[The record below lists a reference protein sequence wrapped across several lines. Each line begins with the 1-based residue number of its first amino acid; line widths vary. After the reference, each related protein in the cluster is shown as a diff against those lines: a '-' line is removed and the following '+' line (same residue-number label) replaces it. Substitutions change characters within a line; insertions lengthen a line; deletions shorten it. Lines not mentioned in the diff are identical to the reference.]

1 MKKVIC
7 RQIEPYF
14 AENHLIENIDELKRE
29 WCRIYGDTRY
39 CKLYMNCITYQKLKC
54 EMEMLHPVLAYRD
67 LCMGEYGSVLGLD
80 IDIDNRLELFTFMIK
95 EDSRKMIKDININGN
110 DILSI
115 ACEDGVY
122 IVNATQ
128 LSGNIKPKV
137 MKNLP
142 KKYIINKGATI
153 LFWEDGTKTV
163 VKRAKDDEYNKIMG
177 FLWAYFQKTSGL
189 SRTKANEYLRGLV
202 DADELKAIELIKSG
216 KLNETM
222 GNVAEALGN
231 ALKNMADSFKNKN

>member
-1 MKKVIC
+1 MSKVIC
-7 RQIEPYF
+7 RRIEPYF
-14 AENHLIENIDELKRE
+14 AENHLIETIDELKRE
-29 WCRIYGDTRY
+29 WCRIYGGTRY
-39 CKLYMNCITYQKLKC
+39 CKLYVNYMTYKKLQY
-54 EMEMLHPVLAYRD
+54 EMEMLYPAVGYSNLYN
-67 LCMGEYGSVLGLD
+67 GEYGNVLGLD
-80 IDIDNRLELFTFMIK
+80 IVIDNTLEPFTFMIK
-95 EDSRKMIKDININGN
+95 EDKQMDFNNINIP
-110 DILSI
+110 
-115 ACEDGVY
+115 
-122 IVNATQ
+122 
-128 LSGNIKPKV
+128 NIIGGYGFTPRNK
-137 MKNLP
+137 KNLP
-142 KKYIINKGATI
+142 KKYIINKGATV

-202 DADELKAIELIKSG
+202 DADDLKAIELIKSG

>member
-1 MKKVIC
+1 MNKVIC
-7 RQIEPYF
+7 RRVEPYF
-14 AENHLIENIDELKRE
+14 AENHLIENIYELKRE
-29 WCRIYGDTRY
+29 WCRIYGGTRY
-39 CKLYMNCITYQKLKC
+39 CKLYMNNITYQALMR
-54 EMEMLHPVLAYRD
+54 EIYNNIPTPYSNSYT
-67 LCMGEYGSVLGLD
+67 GEYGVVLGLD
-80 IDIDNRLELFTFMIK
+80 IDINNRLEPFTFMIK
-95 EDSRKMIKDININGN
+95 EDKQMDFNNINIPNFLGGYGFTPRN
-110 DILSI
+110 
-115 ACEDGVY
+115 
-122 IVNATQ
+122 
-128 LSGNIKPKV
+128 K
-137 MKNLP
+137 KNLP

-153 LFWEDGTKTV
+153 LFWGDGTKTV

-202 DADELKAIELIKSG
+202 DADDLKAIELIKSG

>member
-1 MKKVIC
+1 MNRAIARRVDHYSIG
-7 RQIEPYF
+7 
-14 AENHLIENIDELKRE
+14 HLLDEIRELKYEWLKYNDSIDNCKLCMNYMTYRE
-29 WCRIYGDTRY
+29 LERETSILPHITDSRY
-39 CKLYMNCITYQKLKC
+39 CSNSN
-54 EMEMLHPVLAYRD
+54 VN
-67 LCMGEYGSVLGLD
+67 SVFGLD
-80 IDIDNRLELFTFMIK
+80 INIDNTLEPFSFVIK
-95 EDSRKMIKDININGN
+95 EDREMDFNNINIPNMFGTRRETR
-110 DILSI
+110 
-115 ACEDGVY
+115 A
-122 IVNATQ
+122 
-128 LSGNIKPKV
+128 K
-137 MKNLP
+137 KNLP
-142 KKYIINKGATI
+142 KKYIINKGATV

-202 DADELKAIELIKSG
+202 DADDLKAIELIKSG

>member
-1 MKKVIC
+1 MNKVIC
-7 RQIEPYF
+7 RRVEPYF

-29 WCRIYGDTRY
+29 WCRIYGGTRY
-39 CKLYMNCITYQKLKC
+39 CKLYMNYMTYQALMR
-54 EMEMLHPVLAYRD
+54 EIYNNIPTPYSNSYT
-67 LCMGEYGSVLGLD
+67 GEYGVVLGLD
-80 IDIDNRLELFTFMIK
+80 IDINNRLEPFTFMIK
-95 EDSRKMIKDININGN
+95 EDKQMDFNNINIPNFLGGYGFTPRN
-110 DILSI
+110 
-115 ACEDGVY
+115 
-122 IVNATQ
+122 
-128 LSGNIKPKV
+128 K
-137 MKNLP
+137 KNLP

-153 LFWEDGTKTV
+153 LFWGDGTKTV

-202 DADELKAIELIKSG
+202 DADDLKAIELIKSG

>member
-1 MKKVIC
+1 MEKVIC
-7 RQIEPYF
+7 RRIEPYF

-29 WCRIYGDTRY
+29 WCRIYGGTRY
-39 CKLYMNCITYQKLKC
+39 CKLYMNNITYQALMR
-54 EMEMLHPVLAYRD
+54 EIYNIPTPYSNSYT
-67 LCMGEYGSVLGLD
+67 GEYGVILGLD
-80 IDIDNRLELFTFMIK
+80 IDIDNTLEPFTFMIK
-95 EDSRKMIKDININGN
+95 EDKQMDFNNINIPNFLGDYGFTPRN
-110 DILSI
+110 
-115 ACEDGVY
+115 
-122 IVNATQ
+122 
-128 LSGNIKPKV
+128 K
-137 MKNLP
+137 KNLP
-142 KKYIINKGATI
+142 KKYIINKGATV

-202 DADELKAIELIKSG
+202 DADDLKAIELIKSG